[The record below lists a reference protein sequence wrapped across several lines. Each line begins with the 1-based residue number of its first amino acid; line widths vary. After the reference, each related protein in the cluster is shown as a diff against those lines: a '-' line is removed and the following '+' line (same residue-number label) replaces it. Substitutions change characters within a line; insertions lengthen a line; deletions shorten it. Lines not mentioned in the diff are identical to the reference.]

1 MLLAAFSAALLC
13 LSIALPAQ
21 QPSSALP
28 YTVVTREARRP
39 LATRVFG
46 GQEMFALDDL
56 ARLFNLSVREDAAA
70 GGITIASGTQ
80 SVVLSQQQP
89 LASVA
94 GKMISLPAAAVRDG
108 RAWYVPVDF
117 VSRALASIHSPRLEL
132 RKPSRLLLVGDIR
145 MPRVAARVEPLGS
158 LTRVTLEVAPPTPHT
173 VTQEGQQRLIVRFDA
188 DALDAPDIR
197 ATVTTDTLQNIR
209 AGEAPQSVTID
220 LGPRFASFRSAD
232 QPGPAGSTRVV
243 IDLVAQTETAPPPGT
258 PTPAPTPP
266 PTQPETPPLL
276 DLPPAGGLRTI
287 VIDAGHGGDDTG
299 AKGAQGTLEKTVTL
313 SVARRLK
320 AAIETRLG
328 VRVLLTRDGDQ
339 AVASDQRAAL
349 ANNNKADLF
358 ISLHANASVRP
369 RVAGI
374 EVFYLTL
381 EGYGDRSAARDG
393 GTRRFA
399 ARARRRHA
407 RHRDHAVGNGAGAA
421 HRPVDGVRA
430 RGRSRAARPRA
441 DEPAAAAAGAAARAG
456 RREHAGGARRDGLP
470 HQPAGRAAA
479 RRRRA
484 PERDRAGA
492 RRRDPALPRRADRA
506 RDDPDRRRIAIAA
519 FVVFG
524 RGRGWVLFV
533 GLPRWYA
540 SRQAQVQAPAPA
552 TPAAAP
558 AAAPRRR
565 GSQDHR
571 DAVLRRRR
579 RHGARARAA
588 RGALRRHRRPNR
600 RAPSSRRSSRAG
612 ARRRCLGHSR
622 RHVKLRDVF
631 LTERGDAFVDLS
643 GEIMSKHPGGSLDE
657 IFTVYSIVNALTVNL
672 PAITRVQILVDGKE
686 VDTLAGHVDLRH
698 PLAKSLGHGSVH
710 DIALTDARR
719 ADLRPTTHHARL
731 PRCTRK
737 ARCSSR
743 SAARA

>member
-1 MLLAAFSAALLC
+1 VLLAAFSAALLC
-13 LSIALPAQ
+13 FSIALPAQ

-56 ARLFNLSVREDAAA
+56 TRLFNLSVREDAAA

-94 GKMISLPAAAVRDG
+94 GRMISLPAAAVRDG

-117 VSRALASIHSPRLEL
+117 VSRALAPIHSTRLEL

-173 VTQEGQQRLIVRFDA
+173 VTQDGQQRLVVRFDA

-209 AGEAPQSVTID
+209 TGEAPQSVTID

-381 EGYGDRSAARDG
+381 EGYGTEAQRATAGRADSLPVLGG
-393 GTRRFA
+393 GTRDIEITPWEMAQAPHIAQSTAF
-399 ARARRRHA
+399 ARAVEAALHDRVPMSTRPLQQAPLRVLVGA
-407 RHRDHAVGNGAGAA
+407 NMPAVLVEMGFLTNPQEEQQLSG
-421 HRPVDGVRA
+421 
-430 RGRSRAARPRA
+430 
-441 DEPAAAAAGAAARAG
+441 DER
-456 RREHAGGARRDGLP
+456 
-470 HQPAGRAAA
+470 QN
-479 RRRRA
+479 
-484 PERDRAGA
+484 
-492 RRRDPALPRRADRA
+492 
-506 RDDPDRRRIAIAA
+506 AI
-519 FVVFG
+519 
-524 RGRGWVLFV
+524 
-533 GLPRWYA
+533 
-540 SRQAQVQAPAPA
+540 VQA
-552 TPAAAP
+552 
-558 AAAPRRR
+558 
-565 GSQDHR
+565 
-571 DAVLRRRR
+571 
-579 RHGARARAA
+579 
-588 RGALRRHRRPNR
+588 
-600 RAPSSRRSSRAG
+600 
-612 ARRRCLGHSR
+612 
-622 RHVKLRDVF
+622 
-631 LTERGDAFVDLS
+631 
-643 GEIMSKHPGGSLDE
+643 
-657 IFTVYSIVNALTVNL
+657 
-672 PAITRVQILVDGKE
+672 LVDGI
-686 VDTLAGHVDLRH
+686 LRY
-698 PLAKSLGHGSVH
+698 
-710 DIALTDARR
+710 R
-719 ADLRPTTHHARL
+719 AASQG
-731 PRCTRK
+731 PR
-737 ARCSSR
+737 
-743 SAARA
+743 